1 MISKLEIYGGIKMIN
16 RSQFEQEIIKYSNMP
31 YVATARG
38 YWIDSNKQIIQL
50 DKMSTTYLKSCYDE
64 LKIKNNARV
73 ELGHLAKYMQE
84 KVDTTN
90 KAEFI
95 DYLNKLIAKKIKEV
109 ELELEKR

>member
-1 MISKLEIYGGIKMIN
+1 
-16 RSQFEQEIIKYSNMP
+16 MP

-64 LKIKNNARV
+64 LKIKNNAKV
-73 ELGHLAKYMQE
+73 ELGFLAKYMQE

-95 DYLNKLIAKKIKEV
+95 DYLNKLILKKKKEV
-109 ELELEKR
+109 EIELEKR